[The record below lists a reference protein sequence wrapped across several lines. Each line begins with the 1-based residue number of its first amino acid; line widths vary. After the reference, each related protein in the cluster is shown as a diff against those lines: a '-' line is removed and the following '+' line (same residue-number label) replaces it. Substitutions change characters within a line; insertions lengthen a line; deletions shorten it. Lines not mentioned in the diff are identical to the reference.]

1 MSDVL
6 LVMGG
11 VLDVNGEKGLDEGLL
26 NDFPVRTQKWL
37 TWKEQEPIT
46 SFASN
51 IAQAATAIEPLFSEI
66 DRKIYQRV
74 GMRPGDHY
82 NLAPHP

>member
-1 MSDVL
+1 MSDIL

-37 TWKEQEPIT
+37 AWKEQEPIT

-51 IAQAATAIEPLFSEI
+51 FAQAVENVVPRRPDLFPLFHS
-66 DRKIYQRV
+66 
-74 GMRPGDHY
+74 
-82 NLAPHP
+82 LSSL